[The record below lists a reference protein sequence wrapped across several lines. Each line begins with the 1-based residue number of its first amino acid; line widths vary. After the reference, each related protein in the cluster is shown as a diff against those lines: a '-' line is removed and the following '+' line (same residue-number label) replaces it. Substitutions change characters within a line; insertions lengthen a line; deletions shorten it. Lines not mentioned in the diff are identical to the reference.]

1 MRRSVTRKA
10 LLIAGFAAL
19 VPAVTGAV
27 IFFDLDPAA
36 RETLLDAAKA
46 EWWALALGLIVL
58 VGGVWWIMRGGLRAH
73 DQAARRL
80 AAAARTAAT
89 ANLAHRAEADGP
101 SDGHTEATAAINA
114 LATRAERAEQSVD
127 ERVAAART
135 ELAAERDR
143 LAAVLAD
150 LDHPVLVCTPEGL
163 VLLLNEAAR
172 HACGRENFLGVGRSL
187 FSVLDRDDLALPVKR
202 ALRGE
207 RLDAPVRCGDATID
221 FRVGP
226 VTEQGRFSG
235 FVLVGPADV
244 GAAAR
249 DAALAAADTD
259 EGAGL
264 VGAGQDGIGRE
275 AVGEGGP
282 GPGRSPIGEPVEAEP
297 APARAAPRP
306 VVYDFRL
313 LDLDAHAPGAGDDLR
328 SLAYTV
334 LDTETTGLDP
344 RGGDTI
350 VSMGA
355 VRVDRARVRED
366 DTFDRLVD
374 PGRRIPAVATSV
386 HGITNEMVAGRSPL
400 PDVLKDIA
408 RFADDTVLVGH
419 DIAFDLA
426 FLRPVEEAAGA
437 QMPARVLDIL
447 LLSAVLHPADGE
459 NHSLDALARRYSIPV
474 LGRHTALGDALVT
487 AEILVA
493 MIDEL
498 AAAGIVTYG
507 EAVQAATA
515 TSLAKQSAK
524 RF

>member
-1 MRRSVTRKA
+1 PSP
-10 LLIAGFAAL
+10 AGPL
-19 VPAVTGAV
+19 
-27 IFFDLDPAA
+27 
-36 RETLLDAAKA
+36 
-46 EWWALALGLIVL
+46 
-58 VGGVWWIMRGGLRAH
+58 
-73 DQAARRL
+73 
-80 AAAARTAAT
+80 
-89 ANLAHRAEADGP
+89 
-101 SDGHTEATAAINA
+101 
-114 LATRAERAEQSVD
+114 
-127 ERVAAART
+127 
-135 ELAAERDR
+135 
-143 LAAVLAD
+143 
-150 LDHPVLVCTPEGL
+150 
-163 VLLLNEAAR
+163 
-172 HACGRENFLGVGRSL
+172 
-187 FSVLDRDDLALPVKR
+187 
-202 ALRGE
+202 
-207 RLDAPVRCGDATID
+207 
-221 FRVGP
+221 
-226 VTEQGRFSG
+226 
-235 FVLVGPADV
+235 
-244 GAAAR
+244 
-249 DAALAAADTD
+249 
-259 EGAGL
+259 
-264 VGAGQDGIGRE
+264 
-275 AVGEGGP
+275 
-282 GPGRSPIGEPVEAEP
+282 IGEPVEAEP

-306 VVYDFRL
+306 VVWDFRL
-313 LDLDAHAPGAGDDLR
+313 LDLDAHAPGADDDLR

-400 PDVLKDIA
+400 PVVLNDLA

-426 FLRPVEEAAGA
+426 FLRPVEESAGA

-447 LLSAVLHPADGE
+447 LLSAVLHPAEGE

-498 AAAGIVTYG
+498 TAAGIVTYG

>member
-1 MRRSVTRKA
+1 MRRSATRKA
-10 LLIAGFAAL
+10 VLVAGYAAL
-19 VPAVTGAV
+19 VPAVTGAIV
-27 IFFDLDPAA
+27 LLDLDVSS
-36 RETLLDAAKA
+36 REDLLAAAKA
-46 EWWALALGLIVL
+46 EWWALALGLIAL
-58 VGGVWWIMRGGLRAH
+58 VAGVWWIMRGGLRAH

-101 SDGHTEATAAINA
+101 SDGHAEATEAINA
-114 LATRAERAEQSVD
+114 LATRAELAEQTVD
-127 ERVAAART
+127 ERVATARA
-135 ELAAERDR
+135 ELGAERDR

-150 LDHPVLVCTPEGL
+150 LDHPVLVCTPDGL

-172 HACGRENFLGVGRSL
+172 HACGRDNFLGVGRSL

-207 RLDAPVRCGDATID
+207 RLDAAVRCGDATID

-226 VTEQGRFSG
+226 VTEGGRFSG
-235 FVLVGPADV
+235 FVLVGPAEV

-249 DAALAAADTD
+249 EAALVAGEDDT
-259 EGAGL
+259 GAGL
-264 VGAGQDGIGRE
+264 VGATPP
-275 AVGEGGP
+275 GESSADP
-282 GPGRSPIGEPVEAEP
+282 GAADSPVAAAVEAKP
-297 APARAAPRP
+297 ALARAAPRP

-313 LDLDAHAPGAGDDLR
+313 LDLDAHAPGAEADLR

-386 HGITNEMVAGRSPL
+386 HGITDEMVAGRSPL
-400 PDVLKDIA
+400 PEVLGDLA

-426 FLRPVEEAAGA
+426 FLRPVEESAGVA
-437 QMPARVLDIL
+437 LPNRVLDIL
-447 LLSAVLHPADGE
+447 LLSAVLHPAEGE
-459 NHSLDALARRYSIPV
+459 NHSLDSLARRYSIPV

-493 MIDEL
+493 MIEEL
-498 AAAGIVTYG
+498 TAAGIVTYG
-507 EAVQAATA
+507 DAVAAATA
-515 TSLAKQSAK
+515 SPLAKQSAK